1 MPNIE
6 RLINALKNIMV
17 DARKAKDLAQS
28 ISESTQNPSQVALDM
43 LETATRNTVVGI
55 YHALQEAEAIKANAD
70 KEESK

>member
-6 RLINALKNIMV
+6 RLINALKNIEV

-55 YHALQEAEAIKANAD
+55 YHALREAEAIKAKAD

>member
-1 MPNIE
+1 MSNIQA
-6 RLINALKNIMV
+6 LIITLKAIEV

-55 YHALQEAEAIKANAD
+55 YHALREAEAIKAAA
-70 KEESK
+70 EEEQSK